1 MKKLTSI
8 LLIMLMM
15 ATVMAGC
22 RRQTPQESTHNPES
36 TAASTTIATQNTT
49 QPTQTE
55 MEITGAANTES
66 ARILAKIWDEYST
79 EERFSSYGGT
89 VEHSVSDAP
98 GDLDMANTEELTARY
113 LIPSE
118 YLADLEEGASLV
130 HLMNNNIF
138 TGAVFRVREGTQ
150 LSVVAKALRENVQR
164 NQWICGQPDRLL
176 IAEVDGHLLMAFGS
190 NDAMLIF
197 RGKLNTVYTEGSILY
212 DETITA

>member
-8 LLIMLMM
+8 LLVMVMVISV
-15 ATVMAGC
+15 ATGC
-22 RRQTPQESTHNPES
+22 RRQTPQESTNRTES
-36 TAASTTIATQNTT
+36 TTEPTTAATDHTQ

-55 MEITGAANTES
+55 PEMMGSADTGS
-66 ARILAKIWDEYST
+66 AKILSKIWDAYGAD
-79 EERFSSYGGT
+79 ERFSSYGGT

-113 LIPSE
+113 LVPTE
-118 YLADLEEGASLV
+118 YLPDLEEGASLV

-138 TGAVFRVREGTQ
+138 TGVVFRIREGAQ
-150 LSVVAKALRENVQR
+150 LSTVAKALRENVQR

-190 NDAMLIF
+190 TDAMAIF
-197 RGKLNTVYTEGSILY
+197 STRLNAVYAHSRILY
-212 DETITA
+212 DEAITA